1 MSDKTGSYGSSL
13 FPPRQ
18 NGKAR
23 PGAAQTQTQAQGSGM
38 TGGERHEPRGG
49 APREQRGTGLL
60 AWLVGI
66 FAAPLAWVG
75 QTCISEALAAQGCD
89 PYTGGLGVASSMR
102 WASAAV
108 VVLSVVCFVLGAVGT
123 FVAWRNW
130 RRNNDA
136 VRYTTAPST
145 PTSGSDAGRV
155 MPPRWAERDW
165 FLARVGALSSTLF
178 LFALI
183 ATDVAVVVVAPC
195 RTW

>member
-1 MSDKTGSYGSSL
+1 MMSDKTGSYGSRM
-13 FPPRQ
+13 FPSRRKGTAP
-18 NGKAR
+18 AS
-23 PGAAQTQTQAQGSGM
+23 AQRAKGIGM
-38 TGGERHEPRGG
+38 TGDGGREPRRN
-49 APREQRGTGLL
+49 APHERRSTGLL

-66 FAAPLAWVG
+66 FGAPLAWVG

-89 PYTGGLGVASSMR
+89 PYTGGLGVANSMR

-108 VVLSVVCFVLGAVGT
+108 VMLSVVCFVLGAVGT

-130 RRNNDA
+130 QRNNQT
-136 VRYTTAPST
+136 VRYAAAPST
-145 PTSGSDAGRV
+145 PAGGSDAGRV

-183 ATDVAVVVVAPC
+183 ATDIAVVVVAPC

>member
-1 MSDKTGSYGSSL
+1 MSDKTGSYGSSM

-18 NGKAR
+18 SGKAT
-23 PGAAQTQTQAQGSGM
+23 PESASAQAQRNGM
-38 TGGERHEPRGG
+38 TGGEGHEPRRS
-49 APREQRGTGLL
+49 APPAQRGTGLL

-66 FAAPLAWVG
+66 FAAPAAWVG

-108 VVLSVVCFVLGAVGT
+108 VVLSVVCFMLGAVGT
-123 FVAWRNW
+123 LVAWRNW
-130 RRNNDA
+130 RRNGDA
-136 VRYTTAPST
+136 VRYATAPST